1 MSWPNDDFEFGIQQR
16 LDQLE
21 AENKKFR
28 DLFKAWSEIPEES
41 RRTVIKE
48 LDDTADEWAE
58 NAGDSSDNEEAVQD
72 AVTLKA
78 IVNIMKEAP

>member
-1 MSWPNDDFEFGIQQR
+1 MSWPSNDFEYGIQQE
-16 LDQLE
+16 LDQLRE
-21 AENKKFR
+21 ENAKFKA
-28 DLFKAWSEIPEES
+28 LFKAWSEIPEES